1 MSSQK
6 AFHPD
11 IHTSMTSPG
20 DSPSFGNHTA
30 DLGFACRG
38 KIGRAIPK
46 RGREAPAVPDSYSSE
61 EKMKKDQTQS
71 NGVEAMR
78 IRKARHFIQ
87 EHCGEEISLR
97 HVAKAA
103 STSPNYLSEK
113 FKQATGVNFVR
124 YVARVRYEKA
134 AELLCQ
140 SNLRISEIAFA
151 TGFQSLSQ
159 FNRTFRKLAGKSPT
173 NYRASLNGHS
183 KDRRNGDYS
192 PSQT

>member
-1 MSSQK
+1 
-6 AFHPD
+6 
-11 IHTSMTSPG
+11 
-20 DSPSFGNHTA
+20 
-30 DLGFACRG
+30 
-38 KIGRAIPK
+38 
-46 RGREAPAVPDSYSSE
+46 
-61 EKMKKDQTQS
+61 MKKNQTQS
-71 NGVEAMR
+71 NGVEPVR
-78 IRKARHFIQ
+78 IRKARHFIH
-87 EHCGEEISLR
+87 EHCGEELSLR

-113 FKQATGVNFVR
+113 FKEATGVNFVR

-173 NYRASLNGHS
+173 SYRAALNGGS
-183 KDRRNGDYS
+183 RNGINGNHSLVRHKDF
-192 PSQT
+192 TGKNA